1 MDRALLNRLAVLR
14 DPLRMSS
21 LAMIAGSLGLW
32 VRAKTVNQDQRA
44 NAERRA
50 IFVGLW
56 PSMLWLLSDALPD
69 RGGRRR

>member
-1 MDRALLNRLAVLR
+1 MDRALLRWSAPLR
-14 DPLRMSS
+14 GPLRMSS
-21 LAMIAGSLGLW
+21 FAMIAGSLGPW
-32 VRAKTVNQDQRA
+32 VRAKTVDQHQRA

-69 RGGRRR
+69 RRGRRR